1 MTPRQ
6 FGLEPDL
13 AGGEDVGGAR
23 DDGGWRHDAAAR
35 RSDLDDATAPFDAG
49 YRVCELDR
57 KPGSEL
63 GQQRAKAL
71 TAEGIDVALRR
82 AGEID
87 GRNLGQILAAAER
100 AKKELDAGAPLAEV
114 LRQRLRAGHV
124 ALARRL
130 ENRGIGAH
138 EHGEIV
144 LHLAFAREAPPD
156 AHALAWRRRIDI
168 EPGLGHELCDRIDV
182 RHVDPVGA

>member
-1 MTPRQ
+1 
-6 FGLEPDL
+6 
-13 AGGEDVGGAR
+13 
-23 DDGGWRHDAAAR
+23 
-35 RSDLDDATAPFDAG
+35 
-49 YRVCELDR
+49 
-57 KPGSEL
+57 
-63 GQQRAKAL
+63 
-71 TAEGIDVALRR
+71 
-82 AGEID
+82 
-87 GRNLGQILAAAER
+87 
-100 AKKELDAGAPLAEV
+100 
-114 LRQRLRAGHV
+114 HV

-182 RHVDPVGA
+182 RHVDPVGAAIIRHPECLGVGDASTAHFRGRLDDRDPPAAPRRRPAAMPAAPAPPMIASGLPSGRGCREPVCASAGAAVTAADAARNVRRLTRFMTGRMAWDNDRWRWVSEITLPQAGLR